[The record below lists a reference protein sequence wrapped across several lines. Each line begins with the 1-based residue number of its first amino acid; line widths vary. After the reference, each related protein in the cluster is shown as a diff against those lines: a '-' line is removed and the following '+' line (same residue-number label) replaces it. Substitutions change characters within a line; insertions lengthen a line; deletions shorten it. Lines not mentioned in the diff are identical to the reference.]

1 MKRDSQLVLESSII
15 GSLLIFIVL
24 GGSFATLSVPR
35 EWSILV
41 NPSSVPA
48 SQETNAL
55 SLYYNQ
61 TLSSLGTGHYS
72 NVSLLLSTFR
82 FVNIPSA
89 LNQTAETGNSQ
100 IALMN
105 VSVPEAASD
114 FRVAA
119 RLSSQSQFLNA
130 TAYAADGCQ
139 LAGQANMTLSD
150 FKTSTVPELVS
161 LGVPSQ
167 PYAIGLALTSDA
179 ISSLLATCAA
189 FQPQSPY
196 PAATLAIGSLQK
208 SVETG
213 GSVKLH
219 GNLMLNGKGIAS
231 QTVFFYL
238 NGTLIGSGSTN
249 SSGGVGGTLTIPF
262 VYEPVGVVQAFVATN
277 QTAGFRGTSSN
288 ELNLLILF
296 NGTQIVIGDPPA
308 YLPTFSFSVHGNLT
322 TAGGT
327 PLPSAPV
334 RVTFLNETRDT
345 TTDSSGAF
353 GAQFTVPADT
363 RDGAY
368 DVYAAFAPRGVYG
381 PSFNFTSIQVT
392 REPMEMIVKVSSLTL
407 TGFSAS
413 VQGRLM
419 ANGTGVAGA
428 RVTVSSPWGSYQA
441 TSDSTGQYA
450 VSVPTSLLDF
460 TFSGSLTV
468 SADPAQPYIASDQVL
483 SNLSLFNL
491 LIIVIPAIIV
501 VAVGYGARSLG
512 LLRGKEKFEQY
523 ATLPALKEATTD
535 IEPLNLGMD
544 APKMVLLYLQT
555 LRLAAEKFQLSFG
568 RNQTLRE
575 IAAKISTVADQHGS
589 AVCSQVLGT
598 MEDFLYAQ
606 TFDGARVKEAE
617 AHVAELQEMWKK

>member
-1 MKRDSQLVLESSII
+1 MKRDSQFVLESSII
-15 GSLLIFIVL
+15 GSLLIFTVL

-41 NPSSVPA
+41 NPSSAPTA
-48 SQETNAL
+48 QEPNAL

-61 TLSSLGTGHYS
+61 TLSSLGTGLYS

-82 FVNIPSA
+82 FVNIAAA
-89 LNQTAETGNSQ
+89 LNQTAQTGNSQ
-100 IALMN
+100 IASMN

-114 FRVAA
+114 FQVAA

-130 TAYAADGCQ
+130 TAFAANGCQ

-167 PYAIGLALTSDA
+167 PYAIGLALTSDVV
-179 ISSLLATCAA
+179 SSLLATCAA
-189 FQPQSPY
+189 FQSPF
-196 PAATLAIGSLQK
+196 PIATLSIGSLQK

-213 GSVKLH
+213 GNVELF
-219 GNLMLNGKGIAS
+219 GNLTLNGEAIAS

-249 SSGGVGGTLTIPF
+249 SSGGVGGTFTIPF

-322 TAGGT
+322 SAGGI

-334 RVTFLNETRDT
+334 RVTFINETRDT
-345 TTDSSGAF
+345 TTDSFGGF
-353 GAQFTVPADT
+353 GAQFTVPADA

-381 PSFNFTSIQVT
+381 PSFNFTSVQVT
-392 REPMEMIVKVSSLTL
+392 REPLEMIVKVSSLTL

-413 VQGRLM
+413 VQGRLI

-441 TSDSTGQYA
+441 TSDSTGQYTL
-450 VSVPTSLLDF
+450 SVPTSLLDF
-460 TFSGSLTV
+460 AFSGSLKV
-468 SADPAQPYIASDQVL
+468 SANPAQPYIASDQVL
-483 SNLSLFNL
+483 SNLSLFNF
-491 LIIVIPAIIV
+491 LIVVIPAIV
-501 VAVGYGARSLG
+501 VAALGYGAVSLG
-512 LLRGKEKFEQY
+512 LLRGKEKFKQY

-535 IEPLNLGMD
+535 IEPLNLGVD
-544 APKMVLLYLQT
+544 TPKIVLLYLQT
-555 LRLAAEKFQLSFG
+555 LRLAAEKFQLRFG

-598 MEDFLYAQ
+598 MEDFLYAE